1 MDEDDRK
8 ALQVAMCGKASLSDM
23 SVPEITRLLDRLNR
37 NNKAPAGHRT
47 HIGKIRALWWCLYW
61 LGEVESAEEPV
72 ISAFVKRQTGI
83 TALRFID
90 HRHAPSVIE
99 ALKAWLARVGVAWPG
114 AEELADRQGATAQLE
129 RIAVLDAIQ
138 GKCLTAGLLGDDVWR
153 DFADDIPMHRW
164 AKGRSVTE
172 LDAAIRHFGQMLRD
186 ARG

>member
-1 MDEDDRK
+1 
-8 ALQVAMCGKASLSDM
+8 MCGKASLSDM

-37 NNKAPAGHRT
+37 NNKARQVTAPTSVKSAPCGGAFTGWARW
-47 HIGKIRALWWCLYW
+47 KRRRAL
-61 LGEVESAEEPV
+61 

-138 GKCLTAGLLGDDVWR
+138 GKCLTAGLLGDDVWAR
-153 DFADDIPMHRW
+153 LADDIPMHRW

-172 LDAAIRHFGQMLRD
+172 LDAAIRHFGD
-186 ARG
+186 AARRAGVIHGPCAYLPP